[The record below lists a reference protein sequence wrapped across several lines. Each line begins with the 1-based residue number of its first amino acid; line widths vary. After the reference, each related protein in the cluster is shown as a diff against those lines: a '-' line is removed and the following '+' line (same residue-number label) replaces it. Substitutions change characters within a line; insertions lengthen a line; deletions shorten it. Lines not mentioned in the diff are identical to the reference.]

1 VTRTDVESK
10 KLTPGCLVTVEVTA
24 TGMESWWDSFCITH
38 CGKSQLPPRSCLL
51 GDVRMK
57 GNPVPEGERNI
68 PLFTAHSESNAYTI
82 AGKSY
87 YQLCISLE
95 ENWTISGFDS
105 LGGVLQNAIKYVKYI
120 FIFSGWSHLF
130 FKVGRAEWL
139 EVFMKVLAFIRVSF
153 GVWIPDDYDNYF
165 DLQNRFNMCSYQDEV
180 CVATFLI

>member
-1 VTRTDVESK
+1 MTRTDVETK
-10 KLTPGCLVTVEVTA
+10 QLVPGCSITVEITA
-24 TGMESWWDSFCITH
+24 KGLESICESFFSTL
-38 CGKSQLPPRSCLL
+38 CGKPQFPPGSCLV
-51 GDVRMK
+51 GDIRMK
-57 GNPVPEGERNI
+57 GNPIPEGERNNL
-68 PLFTAHSESNAYTI
+68 PFSTHSQSNAYTI

-105 LGGVLQNAIKYVKYI
+105 LGGVLQNAIKYVKYLL
-120 FIFSGWSHLF
+120 IFSGWSHLF

-153 GVWIPDDYDNYF
+153 GVWTPDDYDNYF

-180 CVATFLI
+180 CVATFLL